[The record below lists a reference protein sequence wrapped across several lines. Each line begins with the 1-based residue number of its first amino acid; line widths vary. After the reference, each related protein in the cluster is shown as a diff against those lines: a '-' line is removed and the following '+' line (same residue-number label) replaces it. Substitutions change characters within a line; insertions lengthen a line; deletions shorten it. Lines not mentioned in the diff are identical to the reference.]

1 MATNPRVSVD
11 SLLVPVPPR
20 LPNAPEVV
28 DRQYTD
34 QFNNILRLYFNQL
47 NSLLGSAFGPNGG
60 RYLECPNGLF
70 FNTADQ
76 TFAVINTAYPVVF
89 SATYLSNAV
98 HLQSG
103 STSRIEVSVSG
114 IYNFQYSGQVLSSSG
129 SAKELAIWIRRDGTD
144 IGYSTRVFTDSDNN
158 HRNTTSWNFNI
169 DLQAGQY
176 IEIMAAVTDTN
187 LWLDAATASAPR
199 PGVPSSIL
207 TVNFVAPL
215 PPTLP
220 TPP

>member
-1 MATNPRVSVD
+1 MPEPPLVYSDKTMRSGNG
-11 SLLVPVPPR
+11 LLR
-20 LPNAPEVV
+20 
-28 DRQYTD
+28 T
-34 QFNNILRLYFNQL
+34 FMLRLTGALQ
-47 NSLLGSAFGPNGG
+47 SLFGPNGG
-60 RYLECPNGLF
+60 QYIDCPNGLF

-98 HLQSG
+98 QLQSG
-103 STSRIEVSVSG
+103 STSRIEALVGG

-144 IGYSTRVFTDSDNN
+144 IGYSTRVFTDSVNN

-176 IEIMAAVTDTN
+176 IEIVAAVTSTD
-187 LWLDAATASAPR
+187 LWLDAAAAASPAPA
-199 PGVPSSIL
+199 VPSSVMS
-207 TVNFVAPL
+207 VNFISPL
-215 PPTLP
+215 PAVLP